1 MTTPIHIAN
10 AAEQPHPLSVT
21 CEAWAD
27 ACSELRGGRQWA
39 RLAYRRLFREG
50 DSSELAGSW
59 QGVDPFLRVVGE
71 QVSPSDGP
79 EGETVKILTEIPAD
93 PAGRSQAERD
103 AASAGRTL
111 PIESVVIPMIGRK
124 GERTYTLCVS
134 SQVGCAMGCDF
145 CETAQMGHVRDL
157 TPEQIV
163 GQWFTAQHRH
173 CGPRG
178 TRIKNIV
185 FMGMGEP
192 LDNAD
197 AVIRA
202 ISVLNDRSA
211 ANIGMRCITVS
222 TVGRVDGIMKLRRQC
237 EQFGWRRL
245 GVAVSVNAP
254 NDEIRDQIMP
264 INKRWNMAALRESL
278 IDFPRSGQNRIM
290 IEYVL
295 IPGVNDRLEHADEL
309 AAWVEPLLCAV
320 NVIPYNPRRDSPWP
334 APEEHVVDAFVE
346 RLRSKRVF
354 TKRRKTKGRDQM
366 AACGQLGTEHIRG
379 RKLVGVTTGLTSG
392 ASG

>member
-1 MTTPIHIAN
+1 MTADHDQSDLTPN
-10 AAEQPHPLSVT
+10 RLPHPLSVT
-21 CEAWAD
+21 CEQWAD
-27 ACSELRGGRQWA
+27 ACHAHRGGRQWA
-39 RLAYRRLFREG
+39 TKAYKKLFREA
-50 DSSELAGSW
+50 DSSELVEPWRGF
-59 QGVDPFLRVVGE
+59 DPFLPVVGE

-79 EGETVKILTEIPAD
+79 EGDTVKILTEIEAD
-93 PAGRSQAERD
+93 ADGKSAAERD
-103 AASAGRTL
+103 AAAHDRTL
-111 PIESVVIPMIGRK
+111 PVESVVIPMIGRT
-124 GERTYTLCVS
+124 GSLTYTLCVS
-134 SQVGCAMGCDF
+134 SQVGCAMGCEF
-145 CETAQMGHVRDL
+145 CETAQMGHVKNL
-157 TPEQIV
+157 SPQQIV
-163 GQWFTAQHRH
+163 GQWFTAQHGH
-173 CGPRG
+173 GATHG
-178 TRIKNIV
+178 KRIKNIV

-197 AVIRA
+197 NVIQA
-202 ISVLNDRSA
+202 IGVLNDRSA

-222 TVGRVDGIMKLRRQC
+222 TVGRVDGIWKLRRQC
-237 EQFGWRRL
+237 EQHGWRRL
-245 GVAVSVNAP
+245 GVAISVNAP

-264 INKRWNMAALRESL
+264 INKRWNMAELRDSL
-278 IDFPRSGQNRIM
+278 IDYPRSGQNRIM

-334 APEEHVVDAFVE
+334 APEERVVDAFVE

-379 RKLVGVTTGLTSG
+379 RKLVTLSTGVSG
-392 ASG
+392 

>member
-1 MTTPIHIAN
+1 MLHEHETVSGLPN
-10 AAEQPHPLSVT
+10 PLSVQ
-21 CEAWAD
+21 CETWAD
-27 ACSELRGGRQWA
+27 ACAGLRGGRQWA
-39 RLAYRRLFREG
+39 RAAYKRLFREARS
-50 DSSELAGSW
+50 DELVAPWRGF
-59 QGVDPFLRVVGE
+59 DPFLPVVGE

-79 EGETVKILTEIPAD
+79 EGPTVKILTEIGAD
-93 PAGRSQAERD
+93 ASGKSAAER
-103 AASAGRTL
+103 AAADAGRTL
-111 PIESVVIPMIGRK
+111 PVESVVIPMIGRK
-124 GERTYTLCVS
+124 GELTYTLCVS

-145 CETAQMGHVRDL
+145 CETAQMGHVKNL
-157 TPEQIV
+157 SAEQIV
-163 GQWFTAQHRH
+163 GQWFTAQHGH
-173 CGPRG
+173 CAAHGK
-178 TRIKNIV
+178 RIKNIV

-202 ISVLNDRSA
+202 IGVLNDRSA

-222 TVGRVDGIMKLRRQC
+222 TVGRVDGIWKLRKQC
-237 EQFGWRRL
+237 EQHGWRRL
-245 GVAVSVNAP
+245 GFAVSVNAP
-254 NDEIRDQIMP
+254 NDEIRDSIMP
-264 INKRWNMAALRESL
+264 INKRWNMAELQESL
-278 IDFPRSGQNRIM
+278 IEFPRSGQNRIM

-309 AAWVEPLLCAV
+309 AAYVEPLLCAV

-346 RLRSKRVF
+346 RLRSKKVF

-379 RKLVGVTTGLTSG
+379 RKLVGVTTDLTSG

>member
-1 MTTPIHIAN
+1 MIARPDLPTP
-10 AAEQPHPLSVT
+10 PHPLALT
-21 CEAWAD
+21 CAEWAD
-27 ACSELRGGRQWA
+27 ACAEFKGGRQWA
-39 RLAYRRLFREG
+39 SKAYKKLFRAG
-50 DSSELAGSW
+50 DSSELVEPWYGF
-59 QGVDPFLRVVGE
+59 DPLLPIVGE

-79 EGETVKILTEIPAD
+79 EGDTVKLLTEIAAD
-93 PAGRSQAERD
+93 AGGRSRAERD
-103 AASAGRTL
+103 AAAQSRTL
-111 PIESVVIPMIGRK
+111 PVESVVIPMIGRK

-157 TPEQIV
+157 TAEQIV
-163 GQWFTAQHRH
+163 AQWFTAQHAH
-173 CGPRG
+173 CAPRG

-197 AVIRA
+197 SVIKA
-202 ISVLNDRSA
+202 IEVLNDRSA

-222 TVGRVDGIMKLRRQC
+222 TVGRVDGILKLRRQC
-237 EQFGWRRL
+237 EQHGWRRL

-254 NDEIRDQIMP
+254 NDDIRNQIMP
-264 INKRWNMAALRESL
+264 INKRWDMAALQKSL
-278 IDFPRSGQNRIM
+278 VGFPRSGQNRIM

-334 APEEHVVDAFVE
+334 APEEHVVDAFVD
-346 RLRSKRVF
+346 RLRSLRVF

-379 RKLVGVTTGLTSG
+379 RKLVGVTTGESG
-392 ASG
+392 